1 MATEIEKYLSLMQK
15 YETKF
20 SAWEF
25 GDDDC
30 LLPMAIISKYMAY
43 CLKVGKPYAQ
53 LTDAEYNAALEA

>member
-1 MATEIEKYLSLMQK
+1 MTAEIEQYLSLMQE

-30 LLPMAIISKYMAY
+30 LLPIDVITKFMAY
-43 CLKVGKPYAQ
+43 CLKLGKPYAQ
-53 LTDAEYNAALEA
+53 LTDTEYNAALGA